1 MSQHK
6 QQQVSSDDDRKVRLS
21 WRGDGEMLCVSYV
34 TPEEA
39 DPASQQ
45 TRRHGERQRSPSE
58 KETIGGDYIT

>member
-39 DPASQQ
+39 DPASQLHQ
-45 TRRHGERQRSPSE
+45 TRRIRVFDRQVCVSVMH
-58 KETIGGDYIT
+58 